1 MTSGIYL
8 YLKKILIVYNR
19 FKSIIIVNFLNQR
32 LQLRLDYFYFEFIVN
47 YDYDYITLIANRN

>member
-1 MTSGIYL
+1 M
-8 YLKKILIVYNR
+8 
-19 FKSIIIVNFLNQR
+19 IIIVNFLNQR